1 MPHLANKN
9 TEHKLNFNFNFFS
22 ISISYSLFTNPSPQN
37 MNVSRSAETM
47 YGPLVGAGADKA
59 QDSPISSPFSQ
70 KGRQLSHLTRGFLWQ
85 KFWANKK
92 EEFKKLFFN
101 ARRLLPS
108 QCEQEVWYER
118 NKSFNRNGHISLLRI
133 KWNLHFTI

>member
-47 YGPLVGAGADKA
+47 YRPLVGAAADKA
-59 QDSPISSPFSQ
+59 QDFPHLLPIQSERASA
-70 KGRQLSHLTRGFLWQ
+70 LTRGFLWQ
-85 KFWANKK
+85 KLWANKK

-108 QCEQEVWYER
+108 LCEQEVWYER
-118 NKSFNRNGHISLLRI
+118 NKSVNRNGYISLLRI
-133 KWNLHFTI
+133 KWNLHFII